1 MTSVRAGER
10 NAEAI
15 AERKMGAVAI
25 VSLPSTRRS
34 TLSPIGRDVIRSADG
49 LLVPTSL
56 AIPDSIIASLLDDRK
71 M

>member
-1 MTSVRAGER
+1 
-10 NAEAI
+10 
-15 AERKMGAVAI
+15 MGAVAI